1 MQERLQWMPPGV
13 VRKTYKAAQKENRG
27 GRLSEGFVPGLN
39 SGDHSRSIRSVAN
52 ILPERAGK
60 VAGKDE
66 LNTPRERAV
75 RHSLYADDAAE
86 TLDNTEKIVYDSGAS
101 SGAYHDSND
110 PDGAKRDAHA
120 ELYYASLRMVNMML
134 TYRLIYESESTVEY
148 EYYPEGNEKEK
159 GLVSLSKSDGKVSI
173 IDLPQVDDTKIYA
186 RMLFKRLRAFHANNT
201 YKASGKVAW
210 Y

>member
-1 MQERLQWMPPGV
+1 MTG
-13 VRKTYKAAQKENRG
+13 T
-27 GRLSEGFVPGLN
+27 
-39 SGDHSRSIRSVAN
+39 
-52 ILPERAGK
+52 

-66 LNTPRERAV
+66 QNTPRERAV
-75 RHSLYADDAAE
+75 RHSLYADDPEAFRKGKLPALKSHLKAAK
-86 TLDNTEKIVYDSGAS
+86 TLDNTGKIVYNGGAA

-120 ELYYASLRMVNMML
+120 ELYYASLRMVNKML